1 MRDKG
6 FTLIE
11 LMIVIAIVGILA
23 AVALPAY
30 KNYTIRAKVT
40 EGLAAAAS
48 AKTSVSEYFM
58 VNGQLPPGG
67 DNAAAGFTQDL
78 YTEYVDTV
86 DWHDDESDR
95 TLASASLWPVRL
107 LSRDQVLLPSN
118 SRRRVPSIRQ
128 MDRLSPRGRCARQL
142 PLASGHPRRQ
152 SSSQLWCPLQS
163 SPTKAA

>member
-86 DWHDDESDR
+86 DWHDDQRIEIEFNEGNLGIAGQLEVQLDPEIVDGYLEWRCGQDSNVPDENLVYVPTNCRDR
-95 TLASASLWPVRL
+95 YW
-107 LSRDQVLLPSN
+107 
-118 SRRRVPSIRQ
+118 
-128 MDRLSPRGRCARQL
+128 
-142 PLASGHPRRQ
+142 
-152 SSSQLWCPLQS
+152 
-163 SPTKAA
+163 